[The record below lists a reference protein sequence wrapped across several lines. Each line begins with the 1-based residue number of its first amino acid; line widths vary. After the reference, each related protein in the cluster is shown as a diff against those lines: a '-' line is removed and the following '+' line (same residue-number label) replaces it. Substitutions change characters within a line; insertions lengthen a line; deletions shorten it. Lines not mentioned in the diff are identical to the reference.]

1 LYLVKSVPLKRIV
14 LIAIILLGISFSTD
28 FYAQT
33 GGKKHE
39 RRGKKRGNFVLTQ
52 YKSHGNADKF
62 ARGNSGRRSRFSKLF
77 KKKHSSWVY
86 KSAGS
91 KRSAYKANQYL
102 LTRARTT
109 GKVENSDFLDH
120 QNSIRS
126 KSRVKGNTAFRSR
139 KYKNR

>member
-1 LYLVKSVPLKRIV
+1 LYLVLTAPLKRIA
-14 LIAIILLGISFSTD
+14 LIAIILLGISFSAD
-28 FYAQT
+28 FHAQT

-77 KKKHSSWVY
+77 KKKQSSWVY

-91 KRSAYKANQYL
+91 KRSAYKANKYL
-102 LTRARTT
+102 LTRVRTT
-109 GKVENSDFLDH
+109 SKVENSDFLEH